1 MTILTVDG
9 YRPLAKARLD
19 PHVWD
24 YVDGGADRE
33 QTLADCAASFDG
45 YRLRPRFLVDVSRID
60 CATTLLGTPLAGP
73 VGVAPLA
80 YHRLVHP
87 DGEVATA
94 TGTAGAPF
102 VVSIFASRTIE
113 DIAQAAT
120 GPLWLQL
127 YWLRRK
133 EILADLATR
142 AEAAGYRAL
151 VLTVDT
157 PRLGK
162 RLRDMR
168 NGFAIDPAI
177 SAANLDAEVMA
188 LTRDAPPGQSA
199 IAAHALA
206 NFDQSVT
213 WSDLAWLRSLTR
225 LPILVKGLLTAED
238 ARLAMAHGAAG
249 VVVSNHGGRQLDAAV
264 PALHAL
270 PEVVD
275 AVGGTGVVLLD
286 GGVRRG
292 TDVFTAL
299 ALGADAVLV
308 GRPVLWGLAAGGGP
322 AVAHV
327 LALLREEL
335 AQTMALAGRPD
346 LASIDRTAVLRWS

>member
-1 MTILTVDG
+1 MVSSPWPGSSTAESARSPRPLSSSAPASSREAMTILTVDG

-24 YVDGGADRE
+24 SVDG
-33 QTLADCAASFDG
+33 
-45 YRLRPRFLVDVSRID
+45 
-60 CATTLLGTPLAGP
+60 
-73 VGVAPLA
+73 
-80 YHRLVHP
+80 
-87 DGEVATA
+87 
-94 TGTAGAPF
+94 
-102 VVSIFASRTIE
+102 
-113 DIAQAAT
+113 
-120 GPLWLQL
+120 
-127 YWLRRK
+127 
-133 EILADLATR
+133 
-142 AEAAGYRAL
+142 
-151 VLTVDT
+151 

-177 SAANLDAEVMA
+177 SAANLDADVMA
-188 LTRDAPPGQSA
+188 LTHDAPPGDSA

-206 NFDQSVT
+206 TFDQSVT

-286 GGVRRG
+286 GG
-292 TDVFTAL
+292 
-299 ALGADAVLV
+299 
-308 GRPVLWGLAAGGGP
+308 
-322 AVAHV
+322 
-327 LALLREEL
+327 
-335 AQTMALAGRPD
+335 
-346 LASIDRTAVLRWS
+346 